1 MKKYNCVFVR
11 RFDVEVEAENIQA
24 AQVAAG
30 EVIKQFPEGTVKLHS
45 VKAEDYV
52 EPVPDMD
59 AAQEGDTG
67 ARYSKL
73 LTP

>member
-30 EVIKQFPEGTVKLHS
+30 EVIKQFPEGAVKLHS

-52 EPVPDMD
+52 EPVAP
-59 AAQEGDTG
+59 
-67 ARYSKL
+67 
-73 LTP
+73 